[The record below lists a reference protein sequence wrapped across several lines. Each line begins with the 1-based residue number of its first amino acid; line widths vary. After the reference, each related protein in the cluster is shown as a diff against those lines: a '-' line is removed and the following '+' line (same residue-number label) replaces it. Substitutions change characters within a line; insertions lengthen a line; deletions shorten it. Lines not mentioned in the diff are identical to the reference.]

1 MILELV
7 FEGLNTILIN
17 LYRIMNRAV
26 CDKED
31 MSKNVIEELTKVYNS
46 KDPTT
51 HPIRYFDVLV
61 KVFKSM
67 ELMTKDELIGAAK
80 VIGPLSEFMS
90 YFHFEQEGVFNQ
102 RSLVKTICEISE
114 NIEEDIYHL
123 EKEENMKTS

>member
-1 MILELV
+1 MILEHV
-7 FEGLNTILIN
+7 IESLNTILLN
-17 LYRIMNRAV
+17 LYRIMNRSV

-31 MSKNVIEELTKVYNS
+31 MSKNVIEEFTKVYNS

-80 VIGPLSEFMS
+80 VLGPLSDFIS
-90 YFHFEQEGVFNQ
+90 SFHFEQEGVFNQ
-102 RSLVKTICEISE
+102 RTLVKTICEISE
-114 NIEEDIYHL
+114 NIHEDIYHL
-123 EKEENMKTS
+123 ENEENSKTR

>member
-1 MILELV
+1 
-7 FEGLNTILIN
+7 
-17 LYRIMNRAV
+17 MNRAV